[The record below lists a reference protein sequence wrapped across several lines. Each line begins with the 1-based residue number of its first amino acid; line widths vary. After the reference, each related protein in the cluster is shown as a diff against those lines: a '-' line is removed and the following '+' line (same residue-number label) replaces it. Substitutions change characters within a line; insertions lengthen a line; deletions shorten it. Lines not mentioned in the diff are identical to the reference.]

1 MAGLRSV
8 THSIHSAAGIAET
21 ARPASNPYLVNAMMS
36 TATPAAS
43 IAPTMSRGTL
53 TGVVMLP

>member
-1 MAGLRSV
+1 M
-8 THSIHSAAGIAET
+8 HSAAGITET